1 MTTSMSLQT
10 SSHSYI
16 IVCMELFLFVIVL
29 LELAVLV
36 IFDFL
41 NRRERNDLTLKL
53 MSKDLGEYKSATLPK
68 QKATKEEPDPYVD
81 PMDVDPEK
89 ILKAKDQT

>member
-1 MTTSMSLQT
+1 
-10 SSHSYI
+10 
-16 IVCMELFLFVIVL
+16 MELFLFVIVL

-53 MSKDLGEYKSATLPK
+53 MSKDLTEYKSATLSKTKP
-68 QKATKEEPDPYVD
+68 TKEKPN
-81 PMDVDPEK
+81 
-89 ILKAKDQT
+89 Q

>member
-1 MTTSMSLQT
+1 
-10 SSHSYI
+10 
-16 IVCMELFLFVIVL
+16 MELFLFVIVL

-53 MSKDLGEYKSATLPK
+53 MSKDLTEYKSATLPK
-68 QKATKEEPDPYVD
+68 TKPTKEKPNPYLDPA
-81 PMDVDPEK
+81 DVDPDI
-89 ILKAKDQT
+89 ILKAKDNI